1 VVIEPEFVASEPER
15 VCAPSP
21 GSPPGA
27 CATLVDSRALAAVA
41 RAPAA
46 ESDDEGP
53 REAQPVG
60 SVCPCG
66 GIVLPGGECS
76 RCLSRRLA
84 RDGMPQPEVDRVVLA
99 RVQLARKEA
108 RERDAPLAPSAVL
121 ALQRHAGNQ
130 AVVALLA
137 RQATAVQGRV
147 TTPTI
152 QREGPW
158 EGESAGCGFCIDP
171 APAGQIAHEMIQS
184 KMGAA
189 GVDNELKVAA
199 GTKKGGGRLDLGRW
213 DETTIEIGE
222 IKPGND
228 EGMER
233 GRSDLA
239 FYKRIREKSK
249 DPKFKDKTV
258 KMLGDPAPS
267 DQTFPNPG
275 VALPDDQIL
284 KAKTKDGV
292 YGYWCEPSNRL
303 YFESAVMTKKGKKG
317 VTLEAL
323 RKKKAFFD
331 SDCIRKKT
339 KRQPVEEERIK
350 VVDRAG
356 AVRLA
361 KRAMAIGILQSRAFH
376 LKREFELLEGE
387 HKLLHAHW
395 KKTII
400 TGAIFGGPV
409 AGAAALAAIWT
420 GMPDLEMWAPVRVAA
435 DKATSATDLQPIAQ
449 ALDELEKAIVQ
460 PRFQFLSWKARRD
473 GTPPP
478 ADPYATPAP
487 ATGAGTPPPGT
498 PPPVPP
504 NAADQ
509 GAQQPATQGAGAQ
522 GAQGG
527 VSLTTIAVLAA
538 VVVITVLLLQPE
550 IAAGAVAAGAT
561 DVGVAGAGAEALGA
575 AGGSEILGGAAA
587 TTAEAA
593 LEAGAEEM
601 VIEPVVGAATA

>member
-1 VVIEPEFVASEPER
+1 M
-15 VCAPSP
+15 
-21 GSPPGA
+21 
-27 CATLVDSRALAAVA
+27 LA
-41 RAPAA
+41 
-46 ESDDEGP
+46 
-53 REAQPVG
+53 
-60 SVCPCG
+60 
-66 GIVLPGGECS
+66 
-76 RCLSRRLA
+76 
-84 RDGMPQPEVDRVVLA
+84 
-99 RVQLARKEA
+99 
-108 RERDAPLAPSAVL
+108 DAP
-121 ALQRHAGNQ
+121 
-130 AVVALLA
+130 
-137 RQATAVQGRV
+137 
-147 TTPTI
+147 
-152 QREGPW
+152 
-158 EGESAGCGFCIDP
+158 
-171 APAGQIAHEMIQS
+171 
-184 KMGAA
+184 
-189 GVDNELKVAA
+189 
-199 GTKKGGGRLDLGRW
+199 
-213 DETTIEIGE
+213 
-222 IKPGND
+222 
-228 EGMER
+228 
-233 GRSDLA
+233 
-239 FYKRIREKSK
+239 
-249 DPKFKDKTV
+249 PK
-258 KMLGDPAPS
+258 

-284 KAKTKDGV
+284 KAKTEDGV

-376 LKREFELLEGE
+376 LKREFERLEGE

-435 DKATSATDLQPIAQ
+435 DKATSATDLQPVAQ

-504 NAADQ
+504 KAADQ

-575 AGGSEILGGAAA
+575 AGTGTEILGGAAA